1 MEQTEIKQKIST
13 TKNNTNETSERQKKR
28 SFFGDNL
35 CYFFHAVTEV
45 AMILMLITWN
55 EFEYETLQQSL
66 HSAIALYI
74 IKNI

>member
-45 AMILMLITWN
+45 AMILM
-55 EFEYETLQQSL
+55 QSL
-66 HSAIALYI
+66 GTSSSMKHYSNPCIQPLHFT
-74 IKNI
+74 